1 MEALEAGV
9 ASPSWTEWNELNVTL
24 GEYVSAAG
32 TGVMEP
38 QAALDECVE
47 QWNSVLSEAGL
58 LYEE

>member
-1 MEALEAGV
+1 M
-9 ASPSWTEWNELNVTL
+9 NELNVTL
-24 GEYVSAAG
+24 TEYVSAAG